1 MNINFEGGK
10 MIHRIFFWILFFVVV
25 MLYLSHLNPETVQL
39 HLTPG
44 TVFPIS
50 TSLLMISS
58 MGAGVFLMMTA
69 VVFRDARK
77 GFAEWR
83 EKGRLKKKAK
93 IMDLYRQGIDNLLS
107 RKREDALKNFQKVL
121 EWDPHHI
128 ETLLRIGE
136 LYRDNGN
143 LRDAVGSH
151 AKARTIEPE
160 NLSVLFALAK
170 DYLQSGQMTE
180 AAEVYRTILKIDD
193 QNVEAFIKLRDLYE
207 REGVWDQAYALQKDY
222 LNLKKDSEEKRR
234 LYYYQFM
241 RAELFHAEN
250 DPERLIR
257 HYSELI
263 KADRT
268 FAAPYLKIGEIYE
281 SQGDQKEAVKIWK
294 RGFKETSAVVFLEA
308 LDGHY
313 RRLEDPASGILVY
326 KEAMDRYPENPMFRF
341 LLGKFYYRL
350 EMINDALDIFE
361 NLVQQGLR
369 FPILRQI
376 LGDIYH
382 KRGRTEEAFLEYR
395 ESVNFVRPVLV
406 PYTCTHC
413 GNQQDQWMPCCK
425 RCGKLQTLTIQ
436 LPDADKE
443 ASPSRMATVVH
454 HD

>member
-1 MNINFEGGK
+1 

-50 TSLLMISS
+50 TSLLIISS
-58 MGAGVFLMMTA
+58 MGAGVFMMMTA
-69 VVFRDARK
+69 VVLRDVRK

-83 EKGRLKKKAK
+83 ERGRLKKEAK

-107 RKREDALKNFQKVL
+107 RKREDALKNFQKIL
-121 EWDPHHI
+121 EWDPNHI
-128 ETLLRIGE
+128 DTLLRIGE
-136 LYRDNGN
+136 VCRYNGN
-143 LRDAVGSH
+143 LKEAVRYH
-151 AKARTIEPE
+151 AKARAIEPE

-170 DYLQSGQMTE
+170 DYWQSGQMTE
-180 AAEVYRTILKIDD
+180 SAEIYRTILKIDD
-193 QNVEAFIKLRDLYE
+193 RNVGAFLKLRDLYE
-207 REGVWDQAYALQKDY
+207 REGAWDNAYALQKNY
-222 LNLKKDSEEKRR
+222 WNLKKDPDEKKRF
-234 LYYYQFM
+234 YYYQFM
-241 RAELFHAEN
+241 SAELLHPER
-250 DPERLIR
+250 DQERLIR

-263 KADRT
+263 KEDRT
-268 FAAPYLKIGEIYE
+268 FAAPYLKLGKIYE

-294 RGFKETSAVVFLEA
+294 KGFKETGAVVFLEV

-313 RRLEDPASGILVY
+313 RKLEDPASGIQVY
-326 KEAMDRYPENPMFRF
+326 KEAIYRYPENPVFRF

-350 EMINDALDIFE
+350 EMIDDALDIFE
-361 NLVQQGLR
+361 SLVQQGIR

-395 ESVNFVRPVLV
+395 DSVNFVRPVLI
-406 PYTCTHC
+406 PYSCSHC
-413 GNQQDQWMPCCK
+413 GNQQDEWIPCCK
-425 RCGKLQTLTIQ
+425 RCGKLETLTIQ
-436 LPDADKE
+436 LPATDKA
-443 ASPSRMATVVH
+443 ASSSRIAAVIH